1 MIEIDT
7 SNGTALLQD
16 PMPNPGPP
24 ILFVHG
30 FNSSSEI
37 WLDTEDEE
45 GFASIAANH
54 GFDPWLLDLSDPNLG
69 DIRKLATE
77 DLHKSIRM
85 VYQKKKQKL
94 RLVCHSMGGLLARI
108 VTTEN
113 LLPDVPGFLSAPH
126 LREIAML
133 ATPNHGYVS
142 GETFSD
148 LIRAVESI
156 LDLFASDSLKKSLA
170 RPFFQMLPGTLLSRL
185 NKDPPLCPFLS
196 WKNGV
201 ALEDLVI
208 PTDSAMF
215 GKIETISIP
224 RFEQCLFHASHMEG
238 REHWERMS
246 NQARDLLKKKRTFNL
261 HYLEYPPIY
270 RHPEVA
276 EWLFSKSS

>member
-1 MIEIDT
+1 MVEIDT
-7 SNGTALLQD
+7 SSGTAILEN
-16 PMPNPGPP
+16 PMQNHGIPV
-24 ILFVHG
+24 LFVHG

-37 WLDTEDEE
+37 WLDTEDEK
-45 GFASIAANH
+45 GFASIAASN
-54 GFDPWLLDLSDPNLG
+54 GFDPWLLDLSDPKLG
-69 DIRKLATE
+69 DIRRLATE
-77 DLHKSIRM
+77 DLHEAIRL
-85 VYQKKKQKL
+85 VYQEKKLKL

-113 LLPDVPGFLSAPH
+113 LFPDIPKFLSVSY
-126 LREIAML
+126 LTEIAML

-148 LIRAVESI
+148 LVRAVEGI
-156 LDLFASDSLKKSLA
+156 LDLFASDSLKRSLA
-170 RPFFQMLPGTLLSRL
+170 KPFFQMLPGTLLSRL
-185 NKDPPLCPFLS
+185 NKNPPLCPFLS

-215 GKIETISIP
+215 GKVDTRSVP
-224 RFEQCLFHASHMEG
+224 RFEQRLFHASHMEG
-238 REHWERMS
+238 RPHWENMS
-246 NQARDLLKKKRTFNL
+246 NQAKDLLKKKRTFNL

-276 EWLFSKSS
+276 DWLFRNKT